1 MRNQNKLFVCLLVVL
16 FAITFSLPCV
26 WAAEGQKI
34 KLSLAHIYTPKSW
47 NETYAVPALFQLVE
61 KRTKGKYILDV
72 AYFPAGTLLAS
83 ADIFGGVTK
92 GIADIGWSNPGINP
106 GLFPV
111 MATLSQPGIAPAI
124 NAYAN
129 SLTWWEFYNK
139 FKPKEL
145 DSVKVLQW
153 SSVGPGWI
161 HSKKP
166 IRSAEDIKG
175 LKIRVIGPQVEAM
188 KILGAEP
195 VGLPSAEMYLAASK
209 GVIDAAL
216 IPMGAV
222 QTFKLD
228 EVFSY
233 STCVPPLYNEGKY
246 CVMNWDKWKSLPK
259 DLQAAF
265 EAVAATGESVDLVGR
280 IWSRLDPDMT
290 IEQYLPK
297 KHQLIYLPEA
307 ETRKLRELM
316 RPIRNKYVATLNQKG
331 FPGEEMVSAGGEI
344 VEKYNKKKYEPWK
357 VPSK

>member
-1 MRNQNKLFVCLLVVL
+1 MGTQNKLSVYLLVVL
-16 FAITFSLPCV
+16 LLILFSFSCA
-26 WAAEGQKI
+26 WAGEAQKI
-34 KLSLAHIYTPKSW
+34 KFSLAHIYTAKSW

-61 KRTKGKYILDV
+61 KKTKGNYVLDISYY
-72 AYFPAGTLLAS
+72 AAGSLLAS
-83 ADIFGGVTK
+83 VDIFGGVAK

-129 SLTWWEFYNK
+129 SLTWWEFYSK
-139 FKPKEL
+139 YKPKEL
-145 DSVKVLQW
+145 DSVKVLQYT
-153 SSVGPGWI
+153 SVGPGWI

-195 VGLPSAEMYLAASK
+195 IGLPSAEMYLAASK

-228 EVFSY
+228 EVFGY

-246 CVMNWDKWKSLPK
+246 CVMNWDKWKALPK

-265 EAVAATGESVDLVGR
+265 EAVTGESVDLVGR

-290 IEQYLPK
+290 IEEYLPK
-297 KHQLIYLPEA
+297 KHQLIYLPETEIA
-307 ETRKLRELM
+307 KLRELM
-316 RPIRNKYVATLNQKG
+316 RPIRNKYVATLNEKG
-331 FPGEEMVSAGGEI
+331 FPGEEMVSEAGKI
-344 VEKYNKKKYEPWK
+344 VERNNKKKFEPWK

>member
-1 MRNQNKLFVCLLVVL
+1 
-16 FAITFSLPCV
+16 
-26 WAAEGQKI
+26 
-34 KLSLAHIYTPKSW
+34 
-47 NETYAVPALFQLVE
+47 LFQLVE
-61 KRTKGKYILDV
+61 KHTKGKYVLDISYY
-72 AYFPAGTLLAS
+72 AAGSLLAS
-83 ADIFGGVTK
+83 VDIFGGVAK

-129 SLTWWEFYNK
+129 SLTWWEFYSK
-139 FKPKEL
+139 YKPKEM
-145 DSVKVLQW
+145 DSVKVLQYT
-153 SSVGPGWI
+153 SVGPGWI

-166 IRSAEDIKG
+166 IRRAEDIKG

-195 VGLPSAEMYLAASK
+195 IGLPSAEMYLAASK

-228 EVFSY
+228 EVFGY

-246 CVMNWDKWKSLPK
+246 CVINWDKWKALPK

-265 EAVAATGESVDLVGR
+265 EAAPGESVDLVGR

-297 KHQLIYLPEA
+297 KHQLIYLPETEIA
-307 ETRKLRELM
+307 KLRELM
-316 RPIRNKYVATLNQKG
+316 RPIRNKYVATLNEKG
-331 FPGEEMVSAGGEI
+331 FPGEEMVSEAGKI
-344 VEKYNKKKYEPWK
+344 VERNNKKKFEPWK

>member
-1 MRNQNKLFVCLLVVL
+1 MQTQKKLVVSVLVVL
-16 FAITFSLPCV
+16 LGICFSLSP
-26 WAAEGQKI
+26 AGGAEAQKI
-34 KLSLAHIYTPKSW
+34 KLSLAHIYSPKSW
-47 NETYAVPALFQLVE
+47 NEAYAIPALFQLVE
-61 KRTKGKYILDV
+61 KRTKGKYVLDI
-72 AYFPAGTLLAS
+72 AYYPAGTLLAS
-83 ADIFGGVTK
+83 ADIYGGVTK

-129 SLTWWEFYNK
+129 TLTWWEFYSK
-139 FKPKEL
+139 FKPKEFN
-145 DSVKVLQW
+145 DVKMLLW
-153 SSVGPGWI
+153 CAVGPGWI

-188 KILGAEP
+188 RILGAEP
-195 VGLPSAEMYLAASK
+195 VGLPSSEIYLSASK

-228 EVFSY
+228 EVFTY

-246 CVMNWDKWKSLPK
+246 CVMNWNKWKALPK

-265 EAVAATGESVDLVGR
+265 TDVQGEAEDLVGR

-290 IEQYLPK
+290 IQQYLPK
-297 KHQLIYLPEA
+297 THQLIYLPET
-307 ETRKLRELM
+307 ETAKLRELM
-316 RPIRNKYVATLNQKG
+316 RPIRNKYAAVLDQKG
-331 FPGEEMVSAGGEI
+331 FPGEEMVSVAGKM
-344 VEKYNKKKYEPWK
+344 VEKYNKKKFEPWK
-357 VPSK
+357 VPAK

>member
-1 MRNQNKLFVCLLVVL
+1 LD
-16 FAITFSLPCV
+16 IGYY
-26 WAAEGQKI
+26 AAG
-34 KLSLAHIYTPKSW
+34 S
-47 NETYAVPALFQLVE
+47 
-61 KRTKGKYILDV
+61 
-72 AYFPAGTLLAS
+72 LLAS
-83 ADIFGGVTK
+83 ADIFGGVAK

-111 MATLSQPGIAPAI
+111 MATLSQPGIAPGV

-139 FKPKEL
+139 FKPKEM
-145 DSVKVLQW
+145 DSVKMLQYT
-153 SSVGPGWI
+153 SVGPGFI

-166 IRSAEDIKG
+166 IRRVEDIKG

-195 VGLPSAEMYLAASK
+195 IGLPSAEMYLAASK
-209 GVIDAAL
+209 GMIDAAL

-228 EVFSY
+228 EVFPY

-246 CVMNWDKWKSLPK
+246 CVMNWDKWKTLPK

-265 EAVAATGESVDLVGR
+265 DAVIGSGEAVDLVGR
-280 IWSRLDPDMT
+280 IWSRMDPDMT

-297 KHQLIYLPEA
+297 THQLIYLPET
-307 ETRKLRELM
+307 ETAKLRELM

-331 FPGEEMVSAGGEI
+331 FPGEQLVSEAGKI
-344 VEKYNKKKYEPWK
+344 VEKYNKKKFEPVK
-357 VPSK
+357 IPAK

>member
-1 MRNQNKLFVCLLVVL
+1 MRTQNKLLVSVLVVL
-16 FAITFSLPCV
+16 IAIPFSLACA
-26 WAAEGQKI
+26 WAAEAQKI
-34 KLSLAHIYTPKSW
+34 KLSLAHIYTAKSW

-61 KRTKGKYILDV
+61 KHTKGKYVLDISYY
-72 AYFPAGTLLAS
+72 AAGSLLAS
-83 ADIFGGVTK
+83 VDIFGGVAK

-129 SLTWWEFYNK
+129 SLTWWEFYSK
-139 FKPKEL
+139 YKPKEL
-145 DSVKVLQW
+145 DSVKVLQYT
-153 SSVGPGWI
+153 SVGPGWI

-195 VGLPSAEMYLAASK
+195 IGLPSAEMYLAASK

-228 EVFSY
+228 EVFGY

-246 CVMNWDKWKSLPK
+246 CVMNWDKWKALPK

-265 EAVAATGESVDLVGR
+265 EAVTGESVDLVGR

-297 KHQLIYLPEA
+297 KHQVIYLPETEIA
-307 ETRKLRELM
+307 KLRELM
-316 RPIRNKYVATLNQKG
+316 RPIRNKYVATLNEKG
-331 FPGEEMVSAGGEI
+331 FPGEEMVSEAGKI
-344 VEKYNKKKYEPWK
+344 VERNNKKKFEPWK

>member
-1 MRNQNKLFVCLLVVL
+1 MQMQTQNKLLVYLLVV
-16 FAITFSLPCV
+16 FIAITFSLPYA
-26 WAAEGQKI
+26 WAAEAQKI

-47 NETYAVPALFQLVE
+47 NEMYAVPALFQLVE
-61 KRTKGKYILDV
+61 KQTKGKYILDI
-72 AYFPAGTLLAS
+72 AYYPSGTLLAS
-83 ADIFGGVTK
+83 PDIFGGVTK
-92 GIADIGWSNPGINP
+92 GIADIGWSNPGINR

-111 MATLSQPGIAPAI
+111 MGTLSQPGIAPGE

-129 SLTWWEFYNK
+129 SHTYWEFYNK
-139 FKPKEL
+139 YKPKEFS
-145 DSVKVLQW
+145 DVKVLLW
-153 SSVGPGWI
+153 CGVGPGFI

-175 LKIRVIGPQVEAM
+175 MKVRVIGPQVDAM

-195 VGLPSAEMYLAASK
+195 VGLPSAEIYLAAKK

-228 EVFSY
+228 EVFGY

-246 CVMNWDKWKSLPK
+246 CVMNWNTWNSLPK

-265 EAVAATGESVDLVGR
+265 EAVTPEAVDLVGR
-280 IWSRLDPDMT
+280 IWARLDPDMT

-297 KHQLIYLPEA
+297 THEVIYLPA
-307 ETRKLRELM
+307 KETAKLRELM
-316 RPIRNKYVATLNQKG
+316 KPIRSKYVAVLNEKG
-331 FPGEEMVSAGGEI
+331 FPGEEMVSEAGKI
-344 VEKYNKKKYEPWK
+344 VEKYNKKKFEPWK
-357 VPSK
+357 VPTK